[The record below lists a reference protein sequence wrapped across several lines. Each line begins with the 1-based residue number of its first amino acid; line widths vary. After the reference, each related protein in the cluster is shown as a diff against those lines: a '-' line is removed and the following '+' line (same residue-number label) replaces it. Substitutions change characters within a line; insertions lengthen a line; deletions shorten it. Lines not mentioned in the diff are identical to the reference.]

1 MRVVRQGN
9 FIVLDGGEGAGKG
22 TVLERLRA
30 VFPPPKVLFTREPG
44 GSIFG
49 EEVRKLILSDGGK
62 RADAA
67 TMFLLFWAAR
77 IDHSYNTI
85 KPAVASGK
93 HVVSDR
99 FDSSTWAYQ
108 VYAQENDELRD
119 LFWSLREIMVPI
131 KPALYL
137 YLDVEPEIGLSR
149 AKERGERNHFDERD
163 IKFHT
168 DVRDGFQDFL
178 KLIEGKTHT
187 AIVNASRPI
196 DKVVSDVIKIL
207 KPFLA

>member
-1 MRVVRQGN
+1 MRQGN
-9 FIVLDGGEGAGKG
+9 FIVMDGGEGAGKG
-22 TVLERLRA
+22 TVLRRLRA

-49 EEVRKLILSDGGK
+49 EEIRKLILSDGGK

-77 IDHSYNTI
+77 RDHSYNTI
-85 KPAVASGK
+85 KPAVASGR

-108 VYAQENDELRD
+108 VYAEENDELRGI
-119 LFWSLREIMVPI
+119 FWPLRELAVPV
-131 KPALYL
+131 KPSLYL
-137 YLDVEPEIGLSR
+137 YLDVEPEIGLGR
-149 AKERGERNHFDERD
+149 AKKRGERNHFDERD

-168 DVRDGFQDFL
+168 DVRDGFLDFL
-178 KLIEGKTHT
+178 KLAEGETHT
-187 AIVNASRPI
+187 VIVNANRSI
-196 DKVVSDVIKIL
+196 DKVAGDVIKIL